1 MTTKL
6 LTLAQTA
13 DILAVSRQTVMRMIS
28 EGVLPAICLRSG
40 KRKKIYRIRA
50 EVLDRWLIDQE
61 KQTARDYTGGRNGT
75 QVEKQD
81 ESKQAV

>member
-1 MTTKL
+1 
-6 LTLAQTA
+6 
-13 DILAVSRQTVMRMIS
+13 
-28 EGVLPAICLRSG
+28 LPVICLRSG
-40 KRKKIYRIRA
+40 KRKKIYRMRA